1 MGACLGRDQIKDVN
15 PANGISNHETSPH
28 QEENNGGFTSRTF
41 RSGSAS
47 VVPAE
52 TSISTSLVGSGGGEN
67 RQICDMLFPEHVQ
80 VTKEVI
86 TRDNIDKLV
95 LKTLKVIR
103 TLVEK

>member
-15 PANGISNHETSPH
+15 TANGISNHETSPH
-28 QEENNGGFTSRTF
+28 EENNGGFTSRTF

>member
-15 PANGISNHETSPH
+15 TANGISNHETSPH
-28 QEENNGGFTSRTF
+28 EENNGGFTSRNF
-41 RSGSAS
+41 RSGSAQ
-47 VVPAE
+47 VMPE

>member
-15 PANGISNHETSPH
+15 PTNGISNHETSPH
-28 QEENNGGFTSRTF
+28 EENNGGFTSRTF

-52 TSISTSLVGSGGGEN
+52 TSISTSLVGRGGGEN

>member
-15 PANGISNHETSPH
+15 PANGISNHETSSH
-28 QEENNGGFTSRTF
+28 EENNGGFTSRTF
-41 RSGSAS
+41 RTTS
-47 VVPAE
+47 VMPE
-52 TSISTSLVGSGGGEN
+52 TSVSTSLVGGGGGEN
-67 RQICDMLFPEHVQ
+67 HRQICDLLFPEHVQ